1 MRIVISRPPVAI
13 TFISRKNRGLGEPWR
28 TFHEYDILKLIIIS
42 FLRWYITWLNT
53 KRIIYQYVLIL
64 TLLWLFL
71 VGTISALIL
80 SPSPIIPRLTYL
92 WSAWFKSPALI
103 PTSLKVLLHCS
114 IVGRCPR
121 SLACWWW
128 TYIWLCATLLHPH
141 MLSTMVTL
149 RNNGPPLLHINC
161 GLSAGGGGRK

>member
-1 MRIVISRPPVAI
+1 MVGIVKFNLINIVQSLI
-13 TFISRKNRGLGEPWR
+13 FIYIHIYTHIWR
-28 TFHEYDILKLIIIS
+28 V
-42 FLRWYITWLNT
+42 YIKCPNLWAQDDVCPDC
-53 KRIIYQYVLIL
+53 YQYVLIL
-64 TLLWLFL
+64 TLLWFFL

-114 IVGRCPR
+114 TVGRCPR

-128 TYIWLCATLLHPH
+128 TYIWLPTTLLHPH

-149 RNNGPPLLHINC
+149 RNSCPPLLHINC